1 MHLFLQIFMLL
12 AGAYFLGFN
21 VWKLVSGY
29 WEQGLFEFQFQEM
42 PIFVVSA
49 GFITGVLS
57 LVSSVMLWMRTNLAY
72 GFSLFTSGL
81 ILGYSLMELADV
93 VFYSPMHAVPL
104 VLVLFVVM
112 QTFPFLARRTQRSF

>member
-1 MHLFLQIFMLL
+1 MLL
-12 AGAYFLGFN
+12 AGVYLLGFN
-21 VWKLVSGY
+21 IWKLISGY
-29 WEQGLFEFQFQEM
+29 WEKGLFEFQLQEM

-49 GFITGVLS
+49 GIITGILS

-72 GFSLFTSGL
+72 GFSLFTGGL

-112 QTFPFLARRTQRSF
+112 QTFPFLVRRTQRSY